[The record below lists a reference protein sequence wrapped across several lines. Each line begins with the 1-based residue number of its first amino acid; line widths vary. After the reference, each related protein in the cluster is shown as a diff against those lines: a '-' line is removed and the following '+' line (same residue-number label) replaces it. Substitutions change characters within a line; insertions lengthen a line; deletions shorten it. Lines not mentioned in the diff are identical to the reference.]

1 MSGSEDLP
9 PGVHSQA
16 LLLPWFLAGTLTE
29 FEREAVS
36 AHLSACR
43 SCQVELEAL
52 RASRSLVR
60 DALAAESVARPELEK
75 RVMQAITAERAV
87 TAAAPRAAPHD
98 AAGAV
103 RWWRLA
109 AGVAI
114 AAVAVETVMI
124 AVRSERPVP
133 VVASRALAPER
144 MRIELTLE
152 PEASEATVRDLLIG
166 LHARIVDGPDAG
178 GRYIVELAPGSGA
191 GAEAPLA
198 VLRRQA
204 GVVREAR
211 VIP

>member
-1 MSGSEDLP
+1 MSGPEDLP

-43 SCQVELEAL
+43 SCQLELEAL

-60 DALAAESVARPELEK
+60 DALAAEAVARPELEK
-75 RVMQAITAERAV
+75 RVMHAIAAERIPIETV
-87 TAAAPRAAPHD
+87 PRAAAHD
-98 AAGAV
+98 AAGSV

-133 VVASRALAPER
+133 AVASRGIAPER
-144 MRIELTLE
+144 VRIELTIE
-152 PEASEATVRDLLIG
+152 PAASEATVRDLLLS
-166 LHARIVDGPDAG
+166 LHARIVDGPDSG
-178 GRYIVELAPGSGA
+178 GRYVVELAPAPVA
-191 GAEAPLA
+191 GGEAPLA
-198 VLRRQA
+198 ALRRQT

-211 VIP
+211 VIQ